1 MNYVSEYLLHY
12 TELAIATIDY
22 NYDAFR
28 SSADTT
34 RKVSAQ
40 KQNLI
45 YLSWRLPFKYSC
57 DSRFPF
63 PTNTYPEIRQQ
74 ENLTWQSHNYH
85 VTKHRLI
92 ATVSSSMKQASAQ
105 ITVTYR
111 CLLQLG
117 VQITLSPFHNRT
129 IRSHK
134 CKTVLLEF
142 WTVKQKSPANEKKLS
157 QKKNVPIFTQ
167 MERNWP

>member
-45 YLSWRLPFKYSC
+45 YLS
-57 DSRFPF
+57 
-63 PTNTYPEIRQQ
+63 
-74 ENLTWQSHNYH
+74 
-85 VTKHRLI
+85 
-92 ATVSSSMKQASAQ
+92 
-105 ITVTYR
+105 
-111 CLLQLG
+111 
-117 VQITLSPFHNRT
+117 
-129 IRSHK
+129 
-134 CKTVLLEF
+134 
-142 WTVKQKSPANEKKLS
+142 
-157 QKKNVPIFTQ
+157 
-167 MERNWP
+167 